1 MRKRMKQLAALGLAA
16 MLVLGGCAEKQKEEP
31 AAADLEE
38 EVTELVE
45 PEVEEE
51 ETEEILPLRVNV
63 TTNNKTYYFE
73 ESEDAYLYLQYCD
86 VEVNGDEYTD
96 LKRNVEKWS
105 IERSEGLR
113 GLYTDFQE
121 LAHEDA
127 KDNEN
132 FYGYSLYQTVTTARA
147 DSRILSLRDDT
158 YQHTGGAHGMFYRE
172 GVTFDAQNGRKLELR
187 ELVNDWDNFVTEAS
201 AAVIYYLKE
210 NHSEELVDDYAEIIE
225 SMWIEGAEP
234 DWYVDASSIVIVL
247 QEYMVGPYSMGTVEV
262 HLPYADFRNYIKE
275 AYLPGTESCV
285 ALLEENQELYLE
297 LPGIYE
303 EVPMMLQY
311 EWVDEV
317 LNCSLWLGE
326 NEKQLGYFDVLEEA
340 YVLRNDKDIYCLVEV
355 DMASDDYVT
364 YVYRLTDGVIEEVSV
379 LEASID
385 QGNINSEEIQ
395 MESLVYL
402 LGTYGGLKTY
412 QFDEDGKLVTE
423 DEEYELLKNSYALTA
438 MADLPIML
446 EETESILPAG
456 SHIVLTATD
465 GESYVKFVIQETGQT
480 GILEVQRGIDESQS
494 ITIDG
499 MNESD
504 CFENLP
510 YAG

>member
-16 MLVLGGCAEKQKEEP
+16 MLVLGGCAEEQKEEP
-31 AAADLEE
+31 AVAAPEE
-38 EVTELVE
+38 EVIEVVE
-45 PEVEEE
+45 PEMEEE
-51 ETEEILPLRVNV
+51 EAEEILPLRVNV

-86 VEVNGDEYTD
+86 VEVNGDEYTN

-105 IERSEGLR
+105 MERSEGLR
-113 GLYTDFQE
+113 GLYADFQE
-121 LAHEDA
+121 LADA
-127 KDNEN
+127 DAESNEN

-147 DSRILSLRDDT
+147 DNRILSLRDDT
-158 YQHTGGAHGMFYRE
+158 YQYTGGAHGMFYRE
-172 GVTFDAQNGRKLELR
+172 GVTFDAKSGKKLELR
-187 ELVNDWDNFVTEAS
+187 DLVNDWDNFVTEAS
-201 AAVIYYLKE
+201 AGVIYYLKE
-210 NHSEELVDDYAEIIE
+210 NYSEELVDDYAEIIE
-225 SMWIEGAEP
+225 SMWIEGTEP

-247 QEYMVGPYSMGTVEV
+247 QEYMVGPYSMGTIEV

-326 NEKQLGYFDVLEEA
+326 NEKQLGYFDVLKEA
-340 YVLRNDKDIYCLVEV
+340 YVLRNDEDIYCLVEV
-355 DMASDDYVT
+355 DMASDDCVT

-385 QGNINSEEIQ
+385 QGNINCEEIQ

-402 LGTYGGLKTY
+402 LGTYGGVKTY
-412 QFDEDGKLVTE
+412 QFDEDGKFVTE
-423 DEEYELLKNSYALTA
+423 DEEYELLKNSYVLTT
-438 MADLPIML
+438 MADLPILL
-446 EETESILPAG
+446 EETESVLPAS

-480 GILEVQRGIDESQS
+480 GILEVQRGVDESQS

-504 CFENLP
+504 CFEILP